1 MAGYVI
7 ADVEVTNPELFG
19 EYRALVPE
27 TVELYGGRYLA
38 RGGETTLVEG
48 DRAPSRAVIIEFESA
63 ARAKEWY
70 DSPEYEPIKRMRLD
84 SANSNVVIVEGL

>member
-7 ADVEVTNPELFG
+7 ADVEVTNPELFA
-19 EYRALVPE
+19 EYRELVSQ
-27 TVELYGGRYLA
+27 TVEMYGGRYLA
-38 RGGETTLVEG
+38 RGGDTTLLEG

-70 DSPEYEPIKRMRLD
+70 DSPEYEPVKKMRLE
-84 SANSNVVIVEGL
+84 SAASNVIITEGV

>member
-19 EYRALVPE
+19 GYRALVPE

-38 RGGETTLVEG
+38 RGGETTLIEG

>member
-70 DSPEYEPIKRMRLD
+70 DSPEYEPIKRMRRD

>member
-19 EYRALVPE
+19 EYRALVAE

-63 ARAKEWY
+63 VRAKEWY
-70 DSPEYEPIKRMRLD
+70 DSPEYEPVKRMRLD

>member
-7 ADVEVTNPELFG
+7 ADVEVTDPGLFA
-19 EYRALVPE
+19 EYRALVAQ

-38 RGGETTLVEG
+38 RGGETTLLEG

-63 ARAKEWY
+63 ARAKQWY
-70 DSPEYEPIKRMRLD
+70 DSPEYEPVKRMRLD
-84 SANSNVVIVEGL
+84 SADSNVAIVEGL

>member
-38 RGGETTLVEG
+38 RGGETTLIEG

-70 DSPEYEPIKRMRLD
+70 DSPEYEPVKRMRLD

>member
-7 ADVEVTNPELFG
+7 ADVEVTDPALFA
-19 EYRALVPE
+19 EYRALVAQ

-38 RGGETTLVEG
+38 RGGETTLLEG

-63 ARAKEWY
+63 ARAKQWY
-70 DSPEYEPIKRMRLD
+70 DSPEYEPVKRMRLD
-84 SANSNVVIVEGL
+84 SADSNVAIVEGL

>member
-38 RGGETTLVEG
+38 RGGETTLIEG

>member
-7 ADVEVTNPELFG
+7 ADVEVTNPELFA

-38 RGGETTLVEG
+38 RGGETTLIEG

>member
-19 EYRALVPE
+19 EYRALVAE

-48 DRAPSRAVIIEFESA
+48 DSAPSRAVIIEFESA